1 MIEKTDRRKPWKVI
15 INGKGPDGKRKRI
28 HKAFATYAEAK
39 EAEGVRLGIRNA
51 RRDTTGTAKISIE
64 LLVEGFCEKRK
75 EEIRITSIDAYRRCF
90 RLHVVPFFHGM
101 DRRKCDKDTFQR
113 WKGFVTSGGN
123 ILASRRNIYKRFHS
137 LLSFAY
143 KEYGLDALKYLDMA
157 GTFKKDPN
165 AIEKEEDL
173 HFWNPYQFSAF
184 ISRFRKDCE
193 KISPYS
199 SNYMAWWG
207 SYVRLNILF
216 FAGLRKGEA
225 NALTPED
232 FFQRRGVYYL
242 NITKSCSHKVQ
253 GMDWVTTPPKN
264 KTSRRCVPIPKTLV
278 DIINEHLYTRLN
290 KLGSPALFLCGGLFH
305 IPDSTLIA
313 LKDNVE
319 KESGVPHIRVHD
331 LRHSYVSVLI
341 NSGTPVTTISK
352 LVGHSST
359 EITWKV
365 YSHLYPDT
373 LASAVTAFDN
383 EVCGNSF
390 STDSHILG
398 GIWGAGNKKGI

>member
-1 MIEKTDRRKPWKVI
+1 MIRKRDRQKPWQVI
-15 INGKGPDGKRKRI
+15 VGTQGTDGKRKRVC
-28 HKAFATYAEAK
+28 KSFATYAEAK
-39 EAEGVRLGIRNA
+39 EAEGIRLGTRDAATDRTNTSKIGVESLINEFCTKRN
-51 RRDTTGTAKISIE
+51 S
-64 LLVEGFCEKRK
+64 
-75 EEIRITSIDAYRRCF
+75 EIRITTIDNYKRAF
-90 RLHVVPFFHGM
+90 RLYIVPFFHGR
-101 DRRKCDKDTFQR
+101 DRRKCDKATFIK
-113 WKGFVTSGGN
+113 WKEYIEASGLGFTSRKN
-123 ILASRRNIYKRFHS
+123 KFNALHS

-143 KEYGLDALKYLDMA
+143 KEFGLDLCKYLDMA

-165 AIEKEEDL
+165 AREKEEEL
-173 HFWNPYQFSAF
+173 HFWDPYQFSAF
-184 ISRFRKDCE
+184 ISQFRKDCE

-199 SNYMAWWG
+199 SNYMSYWG

-278 DIINEHLYTRLN
+278 DIIKEHLYTRLN
-290 KLGSPALFLCGGLFH
+290 KLGSPALFLCGGLSH

-398 GIWGAGNKKGI
+398 AIWAPKNKKGI